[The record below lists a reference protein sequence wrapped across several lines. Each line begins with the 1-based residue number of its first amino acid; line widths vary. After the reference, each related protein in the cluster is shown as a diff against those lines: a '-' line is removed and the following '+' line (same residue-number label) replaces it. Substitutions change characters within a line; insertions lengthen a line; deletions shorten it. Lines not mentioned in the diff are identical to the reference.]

1 MIAKLKRFI
10 YKSLGQYNYLRLLQR
25 TYFLSYRFGLLKRNR
40 LYSLHYFV
48 KNLIKK
54 GDVVIDIGANLGYYS
69 ILFAEWTGAV
79 GKVYSVEPV
88 GIYNKIFLE
97 KARKYPNIRLY
108 PYALGLE
115 EKNIALVS
123 SPQVGYLSTGLPH
136 IYNSEK
142 DGKIENQEFRFE
154 AQMKIPSV
162 LFNDLERIDYIK
174 CDVEGFEYTVLSDM
188 KEIIRRCKPI
198 VQVEV
203 WPENEDK
210 VLDLFDELKYAPCK
224 LRGNQLV
231 TISGGGGKSM
241 PGDYIFIPDFKVEG
255 IINQLKI

>member
-1 MIAKLKRFI
+1 M
-10 YKSLGQYNYLRLLQR
+10 
-25 TYFLSYRFGLLKRNR
+25 LKRNR
-40 LYSLHYFV
+40 MYSLHYFV

-69 ILFAEWTGAV
+69 ILFAEWTGPA

-88 GIYNKIFLE
+88 GIYNKIFWE

-115 EKNIALVS
+115 EKNIELVS
-123 SPQVGYLSTGLPH
+123 SPQVGYLRTGLPH

-162 LFNDLERIDYIK
+162 LFNYLERIDYIK
-174 CDVEGFEYTVLSDM
+174 CDVEGFEYIVLSDM

-203 WPENEDK
+203 WSENEDK

-231 TISGGGGKSM
+231 KIAERGGGKSM
-241 PGDYIFIPDFKVEG
+241 PGDYIFIPDFKVVSM
-255 IINQLKI
+255 LY